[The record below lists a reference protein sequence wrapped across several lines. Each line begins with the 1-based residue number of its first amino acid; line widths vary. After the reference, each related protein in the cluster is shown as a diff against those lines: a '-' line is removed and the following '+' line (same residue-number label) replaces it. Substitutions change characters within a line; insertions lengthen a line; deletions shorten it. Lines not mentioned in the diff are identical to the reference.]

1 MIKQELL
8 KVFKDV
14 QVEYYEATNVY
25 ELKLPIYHYKPM
37 SPEFTF
43 YIEKKGEKYIVDDN
57 GMTIRSLINNDA
69 LSDEFYEEIKH
80 LAKVFRLEILN
91 GGELISEECEDIESL
106 PYFVSYMI
114 QFIAVVNYKAYGDEL
129 VYKELYE

>member
-14 QVEYYEATNVY
+14 QVEYYEKTNIY
-25 ELKLPIYHYKPM
+25 QLKLPIYHYKPM

-43 YIEKKGEKYIVDDN
+43 FIKQQGEKYIVSDN
-57 GMTIRSLINNDA
+57 KETVRSLINNDA
-69 LSDEFYEEIKH
+69 LSDEFYEEIQN

-91 GGELISEECEDIESL
+91 GGELISEACEDVESI